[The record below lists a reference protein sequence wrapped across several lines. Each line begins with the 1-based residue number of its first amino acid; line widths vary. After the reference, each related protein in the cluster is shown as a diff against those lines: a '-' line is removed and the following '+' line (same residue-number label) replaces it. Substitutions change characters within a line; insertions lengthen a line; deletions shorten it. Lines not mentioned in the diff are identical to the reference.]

1 VFMKITNLQ
10 RWQEGRGLIS
20 LRYKSIAILLIVS
33 FVTILSEALGLS
45 FFYPIFQYI
54 QADGDISIL
63 LESSKIWV
71 AVIEATDKLDINI
84 SLGLLL
90 SLAFVF
96 FLGRQIF
103 TYIKMVYAT
112 KIQASLLKNLRSK
125 LFDSYLNAS
134 AEYHD
139 TYSVGSLTNIMTQEA
154 NAAVLG
160 ILKPI
165 ELIVYIVMLAVYIAM
180 LMIISFE
187 MTMISIVVLFIA
199 SLIPQGWMR
208 KSIEVGEN
216 VVDSNTKL
224 SAYLVSRLKFPN
236 LVRLSGTGEIE
247 RSNFN
252 ILNEN
257 QRRHNVESS
266 ILQTKTEVSVDPIV
280 VILSLLMLY
289 LSVTQLNMSIE
300 LIGLYLLIVMRILPV
315 IKSVLL
321 QWQGINSVLG
331 SVNIIKKLISEMTA
345 NIEKDTGNIDFSKLQ
360 NNIIF
365 ENVYYSYPSTAS
377 YAIKDIS
384 FTIPANRM
392 TAIVGSSG
400 SGKSTI
406 LDLLL
411 RLRKPKKGKIF
422 LDKVNCNKFLLKS
435 YRDHIAYVPQS
446 PQIFEGSI
454 IDHICYGINNCND
467 NDIDLVCN
475 MVGIGKFINSLPDRY
490 RTKLGEDAVRLS
502 GGQRQRIELARA
514 LISKKPILILDEPTS
529 DLDNK
534 AENDFKLTLRK
545 INEKFNTTIVVI
557 SHSLKSIS
565 WADSII
571 VVADGK
577 ISASGTHKEL
587 LGTCGWYSESWKTEV
602 E

>member
-1 VFMKITNLQ
+1 MKITNLQ

-63 LESSKIWV
+63 SESSKIWV

-208 KSIEVGEN
+208 KSIKVGEN

-321 QWQGINSVLG
+321 QWQGINSALG

>member
-1 VFMKITNLQ
+1 MKITNLQ

-63 LESSKIWV
+63 SESSKIWV

-199 SLIPQGWMR
+199 SLTPQGWMR

-224 SAYLVSRLKFPN
+224 SAYLVSRLKFPKMCV
-236 LVRLSGTGEIE
+236 LVVEKCLKYMESMDKRPLIRLQIST
-247 RSNFN
+247 
-252 ILNEN
+252 
-257 QRRHNVESS
+257 
-266 ILQTKTEVSVDPIV
+266 TT
-280 VILSLLMLY
+280 Y
-289 LSVTQLNMSIE
+289 L
-300 LIGLYLLIVMRILPV
+300 
-315 IKSVLL
+315 
-321 QWQGINSVLG
+321 
-331 SVNIIKKLISEMTA
+331 
-345 NIEKDTGNIDFSKLQ
+345 
-360 NNIIF
+360 
-365 ENVYYSYPSTAS
+365 
-377 YAIKDIS
+377 
-384 FTIPANRM
+384 
-392 TAIVGSSG
+392 
-400 SGKSTI
+400 
-406 LDLLL
+406 
-411 RLRKPKKGKIF
+411 
-422 LDKVNCNKFLLKS
+422 
-435 YRDHIAYVPQS
+435 
-446 PQIFEGSI
+446 
-454 IDHICYGINNCND
+454 
-467 NDIDLVCN
+467 
-475 MVGIGKFINSLPDRY
+475 
-490 RTKLGEDAVRLS
+490 
-502 GGQRQRIELARA
+502 
-514 LISKKPILILDEPTS
+514 
-529 DLDNK
+529 
-534 AENDFKLTLRK
+534 
-545 INEKFNTTIVVI
+545 
-557 SHSLKSIS
+557 
-565 WADSII
+565 
-571 VVADGK
+571 
-577 ISASGTHKEL
+577 
-587 LGTCGWYSESWKTEV
+587 
-602 E
+602 